1 MSLRSL
7 VDSIFA
13 RLRSWLR
20 AVTRRDSV
28 EEEMA
33 AELACHLECLTAD
46 LVHAG
51 MTPQE
56 AERQARLQL
65 GTALTHKEGMRASL
79 GLRWWDELRADV
91 RFGMRMLRKNPG
103 FTVVAVSSLALA
115 IGANT
120 TIFSAAKQ
128 VLYDRLG
135 VSHPEQLRILGWMGD
150 DKVAVHHYEGIY
162 TDGYA
167 GMKSIGFSYPAYLH
181 LKQHNSTLDDLFAFE
196 NIPFKAVVR
205 GKEEVVDT
213 ELVTGNFYSV
223 LGVKPQLGRGIQP
236 SDDQAPGASP
246 VVVISDELWDRD
258 FGRSPAVLGQT
269 IKLGVGQGNVM
280 MTIVGVNP
288 PGFTG
293 ATNTLHSPELFAPMS
308 ETSLLRAV
316 AKETV
321 APDRYKAPGGWF
333 YSVMG
338 RMKPGV
344 TEDQVRA
351 QLDVELA
358 AAVRETMP
366 VKANETM
373 PRLAMVDGSRGYW
386 GMANQLKDPI
396 HVLLV
401 LVILVLLLACATIA
415 NLLLARGAERRR
427 EMSVRLALGAG
438 RGRVLRQML
447 TESLLLASMGGAG
460 GLLLGYLGRNLIPI
474 LFLPHQQSV
483 LKIHFDWGIFAFVAV
498 VTLMTGL
505 LFGLAPAWSAAQAE
519 VGGNLKDSEQTTTR
533 RRKGLGGKALV
544 SVQIALSTL
553 LVIGAGMFLRT
564 LLGLSSTDPGFR
576 VDHLLVVSIGVP
588 QDHYLP
594 AGDVP
599 AYQRLEQVIAA
610 VPGVES
616 ASAARVTYIS
626 GATNTTQNM
635 VIDEESGDPSKGQG
649 EHWNLVGNDFF
660 KTMGIPLIA
669 GRAFGP
675 QDTVDSTP
683 VAIVNQSLARSRFPG
698 TNPIGR
704 LFTTEDPSKN
714 KWVRIV
720 GICADT
726 RYENLREAP
735 TPQVI
740 FDYAQATFTGGM
752 TYAIRT
758 HLQPVSLLPVLRKM
772 AKTVD
777 SEAAVSDIQTQQ
789 EVINETM
796 HSEIAFAS
804 LTSGFGVLALGL
816 ACVGIYGVMA
826 YSVAN
831 RRNEIGIRL
840 ALGAQPEQ
848 VRGMILRESG
858 RLALVGIVAGVLAAL
873 FLMRMVAWMLYG
885 IHSYDPVTLAAAV
898 LLLLLV
904 ALGASWIP
912 ARRASSVQPM
922 EALRHE

>member
-1 MSLRSL
+1 MRSL
-7 VDSIFA
+7 VDGIFA

-56 AERQARLQL
+56 AARQARLQL

-91 RFGMRMLRKNPG
+91 RFGMRMLRKSPG

-150 DKVAVHHYEGIY
+150 DKVAVHMYESAY
-162 TDGYA
+162 SDSYA
-167 GMKSIGFSYPAYLH
+167 GMKSTDFSYPAYLH
-181 LKQHNSTLDDLFAFE
+181 LKQHNRTLDDLFAFE
-196 NIPFKAVVR
+196 RTWFKAVVR
-205 GKEEVVDT
+205 GKEENLDS
-213 ELVTGNFYSV
+213 EAVTGNYYSV

-236 SDDQAPGASP
+236 SDDQTTGASP

-269 IKLGVGQGNVM
+269 IKIRVNQSSVM
-280 MTIVGVNP
+280 MMIVGVNP

-293 ATNTLHSPELFAPMS
+293 AATTLHSPELFIPMS
-308 ETSLLRAV
+308 ENSLTKR
-316 AKETV
+316 
-321 APDRYKAPGGWF
+321 PGAWF

-351 QLDVELA
+351 QFDVELA

-386 GMANQLKDPI
+386 GLANQLKDPI

-401 LVILVLLLACATIA
+401 LVILVLLLACANIA

-474 LFLPHQQSV
+474 LFLGHQQSV

-588 QDHYLP
+588 QSHYLP

-858 RLALVGIVAGVLAAL
+858 RLALVGIVAGVVAAL